1 MGASLHRTLVEGS
14 STDGGWQDRAAY
26 GGNSPGR
33 GGKSLPCKSVPA
45 LRLRHVDGAGV
56 SRHSVREVRGRSHLP
71 LPKRRRGEGTMERFG
86 GPLRGLQ
93 AGAAPAEDKARLLQG
108 CKPEGRPSKSSN
120 APLTR
125 QAFNCSHGDGSS
137 NEPSL
142 GSIETAA

>member
-1 MGASLHRTLVEGS
+1 MGAYLHRTLVEGS
-14 STDGGWQDRAAY
+14 CPDGGLQGRAAY
-26 GGNSPGR
+26 WRNFPGR

-93 AGAAPAEDKARLLQG
+93 AGSAPEEDKARLLQG
-108 CKPEGRPSKSSN
+108 CKPEGRLSDPVV
-120 APLTR
+120 
-125 QAFNCSHGDGSS
+125 
-137 NEPSL
+137 
-142 GSIETAA
+142 